1 MSSCL
6 DGVYLTRPHSEL
18 SLVLSSSHR
27 VCGYKTPI
35 TTQRRHDSSI
45 TLAKKRESSG
55 TKDMFASLED
65 AESPIK
71 DPLDPAEIKIYLKQ
85 LKRALKFLPLGSR
98 AYYYVSGEIVRAG
111 RELQRT
117 QSMTPSMRGTG

>member
-1 MSSCL
+1 MSSCF

-35 TTQRRHDSSI
+35 TAQRRHNSSI

-98 AYYYVSGEIVRAG
+98 AYYYVSGEIVRAS